1 MDLLYEIRNTGEKLI
16 VGGGYEWQ
24 LALKLREIHNKDPI
38 MLEAGRLV
46 AEYFSDLQQ
55 LGMIRLRESKY
66 FRPELQVEDF
76 TSVLKDLFRQG

>member
-1 MDLLYEIRNTGEKLI
+1 
-16 VGGGYEWQ
+16 
-24 LALKLREIHNKDPI
+24 